1 MRTHDWHWPQ
11 GSPFSPRFSQLS
23 AMASTRASVVLP
35 VPRGPHNR
43 YPCATRP
50 RAIAPRSVLD
60 TCVWTA
66 TSAKDLGR
74 YFLARD
80 SNAGL
85 LVLFAGTARWYWS
98 WGLVTQKKLPRG
110 PHTLAWASRGNTP
123 GLTKRRKA

>member
-80 SNAGL
+80 ITLSAECW
-85 LVLFAGTARWYWS
+85 VLGQVA
-98 WGLVTQKKLPRG
+98 
-110 PHTLAWASRGNTP
+110 ASRG
-123 GLTKRRKA
+123 RRLD